1 MRLNLRD
8 VRRCIVLVGFVQAG
22 LLVLDVAVA
31 LRTGKYLTA
40 ALPRVP
46 VVMPYTWTNLF
57 VIRGVDVASTGVHT
71 LFFAGAA
78 VWLLATAAFVW
89 SPDRTWWVLI
99 VVALLGFWYAPLGI
113 WLGVVE
119 IVLLSTFRLIM
130 ERA

>member
-1 MRLNLRD
+1 MRLSLRD
-8 VRRCIVLVGFVQAG
+8 MRRLVVFVGLAQAG

-31 LRTGKYLTA
+31 LGTGKYLTA
-40 ALPRVP
+40 SLPRVP
-46 VVMPYTWTNLF
+46 VVIPYTWMNLF
-57 VIRGVDVASTGVHT
+57 VIRGVNVASTGVRA

-78 VWLLATAAFVW
+78 AWLLATAAFVW
-89 SPDRTWWVLI
+89 NPARAWWVLI

-119 IVLLSTFRLIM
+119 IVLLATFRLIL